1 MKILI
6 IGSDYN
12 WSIERV
18 YRRELLKLG
27 HEVIHVPVQNWF
39 YDFYYKSTMH
49 KALVRLGLTRLQ
61 TKIQKR
67 LLAELNGQFFDIIW
81 VFKGME
87 LTPETLQSIKRQTT
101 RLINFNPDNPF
112 IFSGKGSGNN
122 NITQSIHLYD
132 EHFTYDYE
140 VKSRIESEFGI
151 KCTLVPFGF
160 DNEVI
165 STEEL
170 NEVEEI
176 KAICFVGNPDG
187 YRVGILQEILNNGLP
202 LHVYGHDWSK
212 HLKHPNLTIH
222 GPVYGKEYYET
233 LRKYRVQLNIMRV
246 HNLGSHN
253 MRSIEV
259 PGCGGILLA
268 PRTKDHEAFFEEDK
282 EAFYYNNLKEL
293 AEKSDEIL
301 RLGFTEVAKIRIKA
315 SSRVENDFSYA
326 KLTSTFIEKWP
337 RN

>member
-6 IGSDYN
+6 IGSDFN
-12 WSIERV
+12 WSIERI
-18 YRRELLKLG
+18 YKRELLQLG
-27 HEVIHVPVQNWF
+27 HEVTHVPVQNWH

-49 KALVRLGLTRLQ
+49 KVLVRLGLTRLH

-67 LLAELNGQFFDIIW
+67 LLAELNGQFFDLIW

-87 LTPETLQSIKRQTT
+87 LTPQTLQTLKKQTT

-112 IFSGKGSGNN
+112 IFSGKGSGNK

-132 EHFTYDYE
+132 EHFTYDHD
-140 VKSRIESEFGI
+140 VRSRLESEFGI

-170 NEVEEI
+170 NEVQEI
-176 KAICFVGNPDG
+176 KAVCFVGNPDN
-187 YRVGILQEILNNGLP
+187 YRTKILQEILNNGLP
-202 LHVYGHDWSK
+202 LHVYGHDWQK
-212 HLKHPNLTIH
+212 HLNHPNLTIH
-222 GPVYGKEYYET
+222 SAVYEKDYYKT

-246 HNLGSHN
+246 HNLDSHN

-259 PGCGGILLA
+259 PGCGGIMLA
-268 PRTKDHEAFFEEDK
+268 PRTRDHEAFFEEGK
-282 EAFYYNNLKEL
+282 EAFYYNDVKDLINQADRILGLGDLEVDFFRKQ
-293 AEKSDEIL
+293 AREKVL
-301 RLGFTEVAKIRIKA
+301 
-315 SSRVENDFSYA
+315 NNFSYSY
-326 KLTSTFIEKWP
+326 LVTGFI
-337 RN
+337 

>member
-12 WSIERV
+12 WSIERI
-18 YRRELLKLG
+18 YKRELLKLG
-27 HEVIHVPVQNWF
+27 HEVTHVPVQNWH
-39 YDFYYKSTMH
+39 YDFYYKSIMH

-67 LLAELNGQFFDIIW
+67 LLAELNGQFFDLIW

-87 LTPETLQSIKRQTT
+87 LTPQTLQTLKKQTT

-112 IFSGKGSGNN
+112 IFSGKGSGNK

-132 EHFTYDYE
+132 EHFTYDHD
-140 VKSRIESEFGI
+140 VKSRLESEFGL

-176 KAICFVGNPDG
+176 KTVCFVGNPDA
-187 YRVGILQEILNNGLP
+187 YRSNILQEILNNGLP
-202 LHVYGHDWSK
+202 LHVYGHDWQK

-222 GPVYGKEYYET
+222 GAVYEKDYYKT

-246 HNLGSHN
+246 HTLDSPN

-259 PGCGGILLA
+259 PGCGGIMLA
-268 PRTKDHEAFFEEDK
+268 PRTKDHEAFFEEGK
-282 EAFYYNNLKEL
+282 EAFYYNDVKDLVDQ
-293 AEKSDEIL
+293 ADRIL
-301 RLGFTEVAKIRIKA
+301 RLGDLEV
-315 SSRVENDFSYA
+315 DFFRKQAREKVLNNFSCSY
-326 KLTSTFIEKWP
+326 LITSFI
-337 RN
+337 

>member
-18 YRRELLKLG
+18 YKRELQKLG
-27 HEVIHVPVQNWF
+27 HEVSHAPVQNWY
-39 YDFYYKSTMH
+39 YDFYYKSIIH

-67 LLAELNGQFFDIIW
+67 LLAELKGQFFDLIW

-87 LTPETLQSIKRQTT
+87 LTPQTVQTIKLQTK

-112 IFSGKGSGNN
+112 VFSGKGSGNN
-122 NITQSIHLYD
+122 NITKSIHLYD
-132 EHFTYDYE
+132 EHFTYDHK
-140 VKSRIESEFGI
+140 VKGKIKSEFNL

-170 NEVEEI
+170 NKVEEI
-176 KAICFVGNPDG
+176 KAVCFVGNPDA
-187 YRVGILQEILNNGLP
+187 YRVGILQEILNKGLP

-212 HLKHPNLTIH
+212 HLKHPKLTIH
-222 GPVYGKEYYET
+222 GPVYGKEYYKT

-246 HNLGSHN
+246 HNLDSHN

-268 PRTKDHEAFFEEDK
+268 PRTKDHEAFFEEGK
-282 EAFYYNNLKEL
+282 EAFYYNDEKDLVHQAKKILEL
-293 AEKSDEIL
+293 DNFNANSL
-301 RLGFTEVAKIRIKA
+301 RMKA
-315 SSRVENDFSYA
+315 SSRVESNYSYTP
-326 KLTSTFIEKWP
+326 LTKTFLG
-337 RN
+337 